1 VIDFSEI
8 LQSEETRRRTILW
21 LRGTGL
27 NAWSYYGFLEKFSI
41 GQLGQFER
49 IVCVSGGAAV
59 FWLYVLSFTGHF
71 NTTKVNQFDSILR
84 RVMNRDGIVLRT
96 SRALWLK
103 SPYTASQYLTLL
115 RELVDQEVSDWT
127 WNQFPLRNFR
137 VLTRKDSYSYRE
149 FGELGADGTLPL
161 APLLAI
167 GGTPPTGQ
175 DIKII
180 GVQGVHSDFEYAPA
194 DVRRAYKKNLIAKY
208 PRQQTLI
215 INTRLQLPNG
225 AGNCSYVR
233 LSTDRWPR
241 LMQYVDYIFL
251 FLGLPNN
258 RYCSA
263 SDWSRSPDSYG
274 SWPW

>member
-1 VIDFSEI
+1 VIDFSKI
-8 LQSEETRRRTILW
+8 LQNEETRRRTILW

-27 NAWSYYGFLEKFSI
+27 NPWSYYGFLEKFSI
-41 GQLGQFER
+41 DQLGQFER

-59 FWLYVLSFTGHF
+59 FWLYVLSLAGHF
-71 NTTKVNQFDSILR
+71 NTTKVSQFDSILR
-84 RVMNRDGIVLRT
+84 RVMNRGGIVLRT

-115 RELVDQEVSDWT
+115 SELVDHEVSDWT
-127 WNQFPLRNFR
+127 LNQFPLRNFR
-137 VLTRKDSYSYRE
+137 VLTRKDSHSYRE

-161 APLLAI
+161 TPLLAI

-175 DIKII
+175 DIKIV
-180 GVQGVHSDFEYAPA
+180 GVQGVYSDFEYAPA
-194 DVRRAYKKNLIAKY
+194 DVRRAYKKNLIARC

-215 INTRLQLPNG
+215 LNTRLQLPNG

-233 LSTDRWPR
+233 LSTERWPR
-241 LMQYVDYIFL
+241 LMRYVDYIFL

-263 SDWSRSPDSYG
+263 FNSSRRPDSYG
-274 SWPW
+274 SWP

>member
-1 VIDFSEI
+1 VIEFSEI

-27 NAWSYYGFLEKFSI
+27 NAWPYYGFLEKFSI
-41 GQLGQFER
+41 DQLGQFER

-59 FWLYVLSFTGHF
+59 LWLYVLSLTGHF
-71 NTTKVNQFDSILR
+71 NTTKVNQFDRILR
-84 RVMNRDGIVLRT
+84 RVMNRDGIVRRA
-96 SRALWLK
+96 SRVLCLE
-103 SPYTASQYLTLL
+103 SPYTASQYLTFL
-115 RELVDQEVSDWT
+115 RELVDREVSGWT

-137 VLTRKDSYSYRE
+137 VLTRKDSHSYRE
-149 FGELGADGTLPL
+149 FGELDADGALPL
-161 APLLAI
+161 APLIAI

-175 DIKII
+175 DIRNI
-180 GVQGVHSDFEYAPA
+180 GVPGVYSDFEYAPA
-194 DVRRAYKKNLIAKY
+194 AVRRAYKKNLIATY

-215 INTRLQLPNG
+215 LNTRLQLPNG

-251 FLGLPNN
+251 FLGLPND
-258 RYCSA
+258 RYRSA
-263 SDWSRSPDSYG
+263 FHASRSPSSLAAG
-274 SWPW
+274 PG